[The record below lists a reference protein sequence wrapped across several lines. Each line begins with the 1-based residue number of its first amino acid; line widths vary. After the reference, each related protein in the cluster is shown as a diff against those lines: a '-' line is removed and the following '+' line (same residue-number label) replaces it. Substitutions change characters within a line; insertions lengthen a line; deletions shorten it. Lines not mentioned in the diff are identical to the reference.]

1 MWMRQGLS
9 RPRGERSNIRAGRWG
24 RYPRFDAALP
34 DVTTDWA
41 KCCCLLFFGTS
52 VRTRRQWP
60 LNNNE
65 TKIAAVKQ
73 LLRDILI
80 AVDDY
85 MNDWMLRI
93 IFTWLHH
100 VATFLFSLFWSQ
112 KLVYLNIQQHPR
124 PPSHIIVPALVLLP
138 ELTYSSTL
146 NHSN

>member
-1 MWMRQGLS
+1 MWMRDGLL

-41 KCCCLLFFGTS
+41 KCCCPLFFGTS

-60 LNNNE
+60 FNNNE
-65 TKIAAVKQ
+65 TRIAAVKQ

-80 AVDDY
+80 AVSEY
-85 MNDWMLRI
+85 MNGWILRI
-93 IFTWLHH
+93 IFTGLHYIT
-100 VATFLFSLFWSQ
+100 TFVFRLFWWQ
-112 KLVYLNIQQHPR
+112 KLVYLNIKPNPTR
-124 PPSHIIVPALVLLP
+124 PLHIIVPALVLLP